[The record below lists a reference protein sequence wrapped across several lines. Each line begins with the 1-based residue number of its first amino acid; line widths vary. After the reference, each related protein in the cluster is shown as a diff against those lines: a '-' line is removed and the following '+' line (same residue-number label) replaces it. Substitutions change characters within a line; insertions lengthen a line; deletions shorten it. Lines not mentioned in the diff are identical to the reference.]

1 MLHIR
6 ITYVPLTWMCMFH
19 MNFTYMF
26 LHVRPLKICI
36 RTPASIPIEG
46 KPSGFWGSAK
56 VWQSYFFC
64 VRLHHANT
72 TLAANE
78 FLYLPRTASFRHTQ
92 DGARR
97 MQAQT
102 NEKYTLARLFWA
114 QTVKPNWNHCGAHP
128 APQKKS
134 TKTLRYM
141 MPLVNINIPHFHFY
155 PTYAKR
161 TLQIWKPKKKMT
173 CPAMPVTNLYQW
185 RWDRGHICACLRV
198 TFAPTSPAFLR
209 IIQHFSV

>member
-1 MLHIR
+1 MAE
-6 ITYVPLTWMCMFH
+6 F
-19 MNFTYMF
+19 
-26 LHVRPLKICI
+26 
-36 RTPASIPIEG
+36 
-46 KPSGFWGSAK
+46 
-56 VWQSYFFC
+56 FFC

-161 TLQIWKPKKKMT
+161 TLQIWKPKKKWLVPRCPSQT
-173 CPAMPVTNLYQW
+173 CINEDGTGVTSALASGSHLPPLHLPFFESFNIFQYDLGKKNC
-185 RWDRGHICACLRV
+185 RGDWGAAVL
-198 TFAPTSPAFLR
+198 APDFGGSIPLGLFDIGRIFLFDL
-209 IIQHFSV
+209 HFCV